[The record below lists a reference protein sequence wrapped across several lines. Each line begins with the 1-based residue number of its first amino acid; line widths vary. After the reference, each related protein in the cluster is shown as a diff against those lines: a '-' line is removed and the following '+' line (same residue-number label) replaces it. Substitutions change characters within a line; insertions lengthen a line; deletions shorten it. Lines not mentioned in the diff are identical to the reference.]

1 MVGGAGRGD
10 WLAGDHLPCVLL
22 AAVPSLAVS
31 EGKVAE
37 LDHVLSGE
45 GKGGRGGAAVRGVE
59 GVGVGQ
65 QSGEVEGV
73 GHQSLVEREHMRRR
87 RHATCGMVGCGR
99 GDVMCLSGVMW
110 CRPLP
115 SLGRQRT
122 MICLF
127 IVRKKR
133 TQK

>member
-59 GVGVGQ
+59 GVGVG
-65 QSGEVEGV
+65 V
-73 GHQSLVEREHMRRR
+73 GQ
-87 RHATCGMVGCGR
+87 
-99 GDVMCLSGVMW
+99 
-110 CRPLP
+110 
-115 SLGRQRT
+115 
-122 MICLF
+122 
-127 IVRKKR
+127 
-133 TQK
+133 